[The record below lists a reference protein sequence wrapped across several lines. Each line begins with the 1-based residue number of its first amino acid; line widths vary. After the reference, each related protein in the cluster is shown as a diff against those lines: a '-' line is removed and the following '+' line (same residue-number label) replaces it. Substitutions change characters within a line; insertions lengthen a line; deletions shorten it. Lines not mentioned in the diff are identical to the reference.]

1 MSLPVRDGRL
11 ELGTSGHHVRW
22 WLHGDA
28 PETLL
33 VLHGGPGA
41 GTAYLRPLAALAS
54 EDLQVLL
61 WDQLG
66 AGESDRPEDES
77 LWAMAR
83 SVEEVEQV
91 RTGLGLG
98 RVHVLGQSF
107 GGFLALEHALT
118 HPEAVRSLVLSN
130 TAASVPE
137 VVRHMTALRLALGP
151 EAFATLLRHEAAGT
165 TGEPEYESVVTDLY
179 ARHLRR
185 SHPWDPERS
194 RAEYETEIAPLL
206 ADLGP
211 AYGTMWGPN
220 EFFATGNLLTWDV
233 TERLG
238 EIAVP
243 ALLVCGL
250 HDELGVP
257 LHAAM
262 AERIPV
268 NEFVVLGNSSH
279 LPFRER
285 DAGAYLDVV
294 AGFVRRAARQ

>member
-1 MSLPVRDGRL
+1 MTAVRDGRL
-11 ELGTSGHHVRW
+11 ELPGGHGVRW
-22 WLHGDA
+22 WMHGA
-28 PETLL
+28 GEETLL

-41 GTAYLRPLAALAS
+41 GTAYLRPLTALAAD
-54 EDLQVLL
+54 DLRVVL

-66 AGESDRPEDES
+66 AGESDRPDDPF
-77 LWAMAR
+77 LWTMAR

-91 RTGLGLG
+91 RRGLGLG

-107 GGFLALEHALT
+107 GGFLALEHALA

-137 VVRHMTALRLALGP
+137 VVRHMTGLRTALGP
-151 EAFATLLRHEAAGT
+151 AAFATLLRHEADGSTDDPA
-165 TGEPEYESVVTDLY
+165 YKSVVTDLY

-185 SHPWDPERS
+185 AHPWDPGRS
-194 RAEYETEIAPLL
+194 RAEYEAEIAPLL
-206 ADLGP
+206 EDLGP
-211 AYGTMWGPN
+211 AYDVMWGPN
-220 EFFATGNLLTWDV
+220 EFFPTGSLLSWDV
-233 TERLG
+233 TDRLG

-243 ALLVCGL
+243 ALLLCGL

-257 LHAAM
+257 LHTAM
-262 AERIPV
+262 AERIPR
-268 NEFVVLGNSSH
+268 NELVIFGNSSH

-294 AGFVRRAARQ
+294 RGFLRRVA